1 MQKVALDSWGQP
13 INIWVADEPKKQS
26 KNARRKAK
34 RYAMKFKKI
43 TARAKAGKDDSGL
56 KYEWSQYNHSRRIC
70 MSPEIILINKGH

>member
-43 TARAKAGKDDSGL
+43 TARAKSGKDDSGL
-56 KYEWSQYNHSRRIC
+56 KYEWSQIWHTRRQC
-70 MSPEIILINKGH
+70 QSPETILISKGY